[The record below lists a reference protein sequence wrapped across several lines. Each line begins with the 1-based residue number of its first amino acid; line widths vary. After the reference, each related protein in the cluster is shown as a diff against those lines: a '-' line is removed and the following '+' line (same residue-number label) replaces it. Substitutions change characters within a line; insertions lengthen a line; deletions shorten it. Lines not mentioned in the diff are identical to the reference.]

1 MMDALKLF
9 KLLQKHVA
17 TLNETAAGLYADRI
31 TPDEAYRKAK
41 ETIEATLSA
50 LKEG

>member
-1 MMDALKLF
+1 MDALKLF

-17 TLNETAAGLYADRI
+17 AVNEIAAGLYADRI
-31 TPDEAYRKAK
+31 IPGDAYVKAK
-41 ETIEATLSA
+41 AEMEATLAA